1 MYFKTYFE
9 GEGLTFNNWLPG
21 YSSVELRQM
30 QEEDDDISPIIQ
42 CLETGEDPS
51 QATLRLSSPNQHIVC
66 NITSRLVPDTILFN
80 PLNGFIFCQ
89 VTSYSIIMAM

>member
-1 MYFKTYFE
+1 LTWPYIEDEEDPDTTKTYFE

-42 CLETGEDPS
+42 
-51 QATLRLSSPNQHIVC
+51 
-66 NITSRLVPDTILFN
+66 
-80 PLNGFIFCQ
+80 
-89 VTSYSIIMAM
+89 